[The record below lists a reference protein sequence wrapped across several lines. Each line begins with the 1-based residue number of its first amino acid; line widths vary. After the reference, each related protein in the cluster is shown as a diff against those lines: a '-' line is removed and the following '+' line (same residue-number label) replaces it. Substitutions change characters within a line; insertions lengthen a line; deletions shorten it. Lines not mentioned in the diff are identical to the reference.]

1 MVLCADVNATGF
13 QTFNRLVAVMT
24 EFHFGSFSTVSQCH
38 YQVTHAEAQHRF
50 LAHKSFYGFDNF
62 GNISRVAGTV
72 GDYDTIGVMAQNFFS
87 GGACREHSQVAIHT
101 HEEVGNFL
109 FETQVQYSN
118 VKLAFAYGVGFFGGY
133 LSNLVVHF
141 RSSKELCN
149 FSFACF
155 SRNDYAFHH
164 TIVANF
170 TSDGTSVDTCQSRN
184 VLFIEEVLKGT
195 FATPVARIIAQFTDY
210 QALAVSLTALV
221 EHIIYAGIAN
231 DGISQNHNLTAV
243 GGVGKHFLIPTHTTG
258 SEYNFANCVAF
269 TVKIAFV
276 NATVS

>member
-1 MVLCADVNATGF
+1 M
-13 QTFNRLVAVMT
+13 
-24 EFHFGSFSTVSQCH
+24 
-38 YQVTHAEAQHRF
+38 
-50 LAHKSFYGFDNF
+50 
-62 GNISRVAGTV
+62 
-72 GDYDTIGVMAQNFFS
+72 
-87 GGACREHSQVAIHT
+87 AIHT

-109 FETQVQYSN
+109 FEAQVQYSN
-118 VKLAFAYGVGFFGGY
+118 VKLAFAYGVGFFSSY

-141 RSSKELCN
+141 RSSEELCN

-155 SRNDYAFHH
+155 IGNDYAFNH

-170 TSDGTSVDTCQSRN
+170 TSNGTSVDACQGRN

-195 FATPVARIIAQFTDY
+195 FTTPVARIIAQFTDY

-243 GGVGKHFLIPTHTTG
+243 GGVSKHFLITTHTAG
-258 SEYNFANCVAF
+258 SEYNFANCIAF